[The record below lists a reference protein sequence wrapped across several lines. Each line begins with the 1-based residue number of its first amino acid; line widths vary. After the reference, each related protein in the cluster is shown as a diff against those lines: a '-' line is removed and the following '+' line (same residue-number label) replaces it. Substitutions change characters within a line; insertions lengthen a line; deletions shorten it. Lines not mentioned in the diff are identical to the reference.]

1 MLTKILGLIG
11 SLSAALALAGAAHGG
26 ISFGVSED
34 RGKIDPNFFPTLHD
48 VGLNENRVS
57 LAWDPAA
64 PNQIPDQDALA
75 QMLPMAQA
83 QGVRVVFAVAAK
95 HPRDLLTGAAIGQFG
110 AWVQHVAQT
119 FPQVKDYVIGNEPNQ
134 PYFWQP
140 QFDGAGTPIAGA
152 AYEPVLA
159 QSYDALKAVDPTI
172 NVIGVGLSPRGNDN
186 PHARTNASRSPVRF
200 LRDLGAAYRASHRTR
215 PLMDT
220 LAFHPYPA
228 RNTDPP
234 ETGYIWPN
242 AGLTNLDRVK
252 QAVWDAFNGTAQP
265 TFAEGARRG
274 RQPFSPAL
282 QLDLDEVGWQVAVLP
297 PLAGLYF
304 GTETQPTIDEATQAL
319 YYDQTIRLVACD
331 PSVTSLSFFLLVDE
345 PNLARWQSG
354 LERVDGS
361 HRPSYDTV
369 KHTIAQTQGNCDS
382 TPLRWTHT
390 SRVVAAF
397 AQWGNLYRVKRPTW
411 RRWSFVA
418 AAREEAMF
426 RAGIFRAGTSRS
438 RVVRSLSRGRP
449 RPVLRAS
456 GTVKAKSRVIA
467 FPSRRLARGRY
478 FYAIRLQATMNPRRT
493 SLFVSPVFR
502 VGTRRR

>member
-34 RGKIDPNFFPTLHD
+34 RGKVDANFFPTLHD

-57 LAWDPAA
+57 LVWDPAA
-64 PNQIPDQDALA
+64 PDQIPDQNALA

-83 QGVRVVFAVAAK
+83 HGIRIVFAVTAK
-95 HPRDLLTGAAIGQFG
+95 HPRDLLSSAAVTQFG
-110 AWVQHVAQT
+110 AWLQHVAQT

-140 QFDGAGTPIAGA
+140 QFDEDGKPLA
-152 AYEPVLA
+152 AAAFEPVLA
-159 QSYDALKAVDPTI
+159 HAYDALKAVDGTI
-172 NVIGVGLSPRGNDN
+172 KVIGVGLSPRGNDN
-186 PHARTNASRSPVRF
+186 PYARSNVSRSPVRF
-200 LRDLGAAYRASHRTR
+200 LHDLGLAYRASHRTR
-215 PLMDT
+215 PLMDE

-234 ETGYIWPN
+234 EAGYSWPN
-242 AGLTNLDRVK
+242 AGLSNLDRVK

-265 TFAEGARRG
+265 TFAEGGGRG
-274 RQPFSPAL
+274 QQPFSPPL

-304 GTETQPTIDEATQAL
+304 GTETQPTIDEATQAQ
-319 YYDQTIRLVACD
+319 YYDQTIRLAACD
-331 PSVTSLSFFLLVDE
+331 PSVRSLSFFLLRDE
-345 PNLARWQSG
+345 PDLARWQSG
-354 LERVDGS
+354 LERIDGS
-361 HRPSYDTV
+361 QRPSYSTV
-369 KHTIAQTQGNCDS
+369 KGTIAQTQGNCDS

-390 SRVVAAF
+390 SRVAAAF
-397 AQWGNLYRVKRPTW
+397 TQWGNLYRVKRPTW

-418 AAREEAMF
+418 AASEEALF
-426 RAGIFRAGTSRS
+426 RAGIFRAGTQRS
-438 RVVRSLSRGRP
+438 RIARSLSRGRP
-449 RPVLRAS
+449 RPVLATS
-456 GTVKAKSRVIA
+456 GRIKARSRVVG

-478 FYAIRLQATMNPRRT
+478 VYAIRMQATMNARRT
-493 SLFVSPVFR
+493 SLFVSPVFK